1 MMRPS
6 VKCAAAIILLLHIL
20 LLLSGCSGR
29 NTPPTGQEVTV
40 WFQNN
45 EEDVNTVRDYLA
57 TLDFDSMEIRDAKV
71 IVGYTYIIGY
81 TYISESTE
89 QNQIAYSGRRR
100 SACAAIAAQGWLQ
113 EYLLL
118 PQYTA
123 ILHLAWNLLH
133 RLRRGLSSRRPNAGY
148 RIFDTM

>member
-1 MMRPS
+1 MRPS

-45 EEDVNTVRDYLA
+45 EEDLNTVRDYLA
-57 TLDFDSMEIRDAKV
+57 TLDFDSMDIKDSKM

-81 TYISESTE
+81 TYISESQLNKTRLPIRE
-89 QNQIAYSGRRR
+89 DAVLLALRSLRKAGCKNIYYSR
-100 SACAAIAAQGWLQ
+100 STLAVHCNTAFGVEPPPSIAAWLI
-113 EYLLL
+113 E
-118 PQYTA
+118 PTA
-123 ILHLAWNLLH
+123 KC
-133 RLRRGLSSRRPNAGY
+133 
-148 RIFDTM
+148 RISHI

>member
-1 MMRPS
+1 MRPS
-6 VKCAAAIILLLHIL
+6 VKCAAAMILLHIL

-45 EEDVNTVRDYLA
+45 EEDLNTVRDYLA
-57 TLDFDSMEIRDAKV
+57 TLDFDSMDIKDSKM

-81 TYISESTE
+81 TYISESQLNKTRLPIRE
-89 QNQIAYSGRRR
+89 DAVL
-100 SACAAIAAQGWLQ
+100 ACAAIAAQGWLQ

-133 RLRRGLSSRRPNAGY
+133 RLRRGLSSRRQNA
-148 RIFDTM
+148 RISHI